1 MHDAIVVAQQSPAGD
16 ARLVAYVG
24 ADGVGAERPSSE
36 GLSAHVGEWVP
47 EFMVPSAIVVLDSL
61 PRTPSGK
68 IDIQSLPDPEDVA
81 APVGEFVAP
90 RSPMEEAVA
99 EIWTRVLG
107 VPEVGVTDDFFNI
120 GGHSLLATQVVAH
133 VRTDF
138 AIDLPLHSLFT
149 HPTVETLTAEIVQ
162 TMGDS
167 EGDATATLL
176 AELEGLS
183 EEDAE
188 RLLAGDDSAE

>member
-1 MHDAIVVAQQSPAGD
+1 
-16 ARLVAYVG
+16 
-24 ADGVGAERPSSE
+24 
-36 GLSAHVGEWVP
+36 
-47 EFMVPSAIVVLDSL
+47 MVPSAIIVLDSL

-68 IDIQSLPDPEDVA
+68 IDVQSLPDPADVV
-81 APVGEFVAP
+81 APAGEFVAP

-107 VPEVGVTDDFFNI
+107 VPEVGVKDDFFDI

-133 VRTDF
+133 IRTDF
-138 AIDLPLHSLFT
+138 AIDLPLHILFT

-162 TMGDS
+162 AMGDS

-188 RLLAGDDSAE
+188 RLLAADEPGE

>member
-1 MHDAIVVAQQSPAGD
+1 
-16 ARLVAYVG
+16 
-24 ADGVGAERPSSE
+24 
-36 GLSAHVGEWVP
+36 
-47 EFMVPSAIVVLDSL
+47 
-61 PRTPSGK
+61 
-68 IDIQSLPDPEDVA
+68 
-81 APVGEFVAP
+81 
-90 RSPMEEAVA
+90 MEEAVA
-99 EIWTRVLG
+99 EIWKRVLG
-107 VPEVGVTDDFFNI
+107 VPEVGVKDDFFSL

-133 VRTDF
+133 IRTDF

-149 HPTVETLTAEIVQ
+149 HPTVETLTAEIVR

-188 RLLAGDDSAE
+188 RLLAGDESTE